1 MFTHPSNVYTS
12 VVCPQDPNIH
22 SSSVSFS
29 AEPQLTAG
37 AANTGRKH
45 PRSMARHHGSVPRR
59 GRKGREKERW
69 PWVGEVAVGRADG
82 ANSIRQNRGE
92 DSEVGEAGTSVLR
105 DSRTRAG
112 EPHGAG
118 VCVPRVGRRARV
130 TVYLGTAP
138 PPLSAHTARWPRGLM
153 VKWRPEGQAK
163 R

>member
-12 VVCPQDPNIH
+12 VVCPQDPNVH

-45 PRSMARHHGSVPRR
+45 PRSMAQQHGSVPQKRQER
-59 GRKGREKERW
+59 QRER
-69 PWVGEVAVGRADG
+69 EVALGWADG
-82 ANSIRQNRGE
+82 GNSIRQNRGE
-92 DSEVGEAGTSVLR
+92 DSEVREAGTSVLR
-105 DSRTRAG
+105 DSRTRAR

-118 VCVPRVGRRARV
+118 ACVPPWAEEHTCHRVHGDS
-130 TVYLGTAP
+130 P
-138 PPLSAHTARWPRGLM
+138 PPPRPYGKAALGLM